1 MEPSEEVWAQSE
13 LHLGARS
20 VLFMEG
26 CFICMAACSVR
37 SSWESVEDFYVVSG
51 DGVFSCQGI
60 MSGGGFDP
68 VYGFIKRI
76 ESVALFVFC
85 HAVD

>member
-1 MEPSEEVWAQSE
+1 M
-13 LHLGARS
+13 
-20 VLFMEG
+20 
-26 CFICMAACSVR
+26 
-37 SSWESVEDFYVVSG
+37 
-51 DGVFSCQGI
+51 FSCQGI

-85 HAVD
+85 HAVDQRSVCLSGIHYTWRGTVSRISRRWC